1 MRRGKRTED
10 RRNMSIS
17 SEVKEDLKVARKL
30 WLPWWGVLAW
40 MAFCLPVIV
49 LSDHFGRLNM
59 SLPLLNCIGV
69 FGFLIYLK
77 WELRQHTWFWTVLTA
92 LVMLHAVLIWYIP
105 WTSKWVPALAI
116 AVISSA
122 DFCLMLWILVAV
134 GRMAGPET
142 PSAEST
148 C

>member
-1 MRRGKRTED
+1 MGRGKRTKH

-17 SEVKEDLKVARKL
+17 SEVKDDIKVARKL

-40 MAFCLPVIV
+40 MAFCLPVI
-49 LSDHFGRLNM
+49 LLTDHFSRLNM

-77 WELRQHTWFWTVLTA
+77 WELRQRPWFWITLA
-92 LVMLHAVLIWYIP
+92 LLVMLHVVLIWFIP

-116 AVISSA
+116 AAISSV
-122 DFCLMLWILVAV
+122 DFCMMLWILAAVASMTGPKTLV
-134 GRMAGPET
+134 GPNTG
-142 PSAEST
+142 
-148 C
+148 